1 MRKIKGEVHIYFA
14 KKQPKQLKK
23 PIRRK
28 KVKAILFNI
37 ATNENLY
44 WDNIDEDD
52 RNWYLLGYRTVKY
65 GDVST
70 VKTLP
75 KVIWELKEKMS

>member
-1 MRKIKGEVHIYFA
+1 M
-14 KKQPKQLKK
+14 
-23 PIRRK
+23 
-28 KVKAILFNI
+28 KAILHNL
-37 ATNENLY
+37 ATKEDLF
-44 WDNIDEDD
+44 WDNIDQDD

-75 KVIWELKEKMS
+75 KFIWELKEEVR